1 MKEIDKIIS
10 EIGNINDKMG
20 SLIKAQKVN
29 YVFDKMDKETQETVK
44 SLINHL
50 MVKREEKKLKK
61 NEKKS
66 WLYQLFF
73 VYLGMIFREKTNNL
87 IKGKI
92 SYE

>member
-66 WLYQLFF
+66 
-73 VYLGMIFREKTNNL
+73 
-87 IKGKI
+87 
-92 SYE
+92 

>member
-1 MKEIDKIIS
+1 MNKKIRAL
-10 EIGNINDKMG
+10 E
-20 SLIKAQKVN
+20 KASKVN
-29 YVFDKMDKETQETVK
+29 FKFENMDSETQEAIK

>member
-10 EIGNINDKMG
+10 EIGNINGKMG

-50 MVKREEKKLKK
+50 MVAREEKKLEKS
-61 NEKKS
+61 EKKP
-66 WLYQLFF
+66 
-73 VYLGMIFREKTNNL
+73 
-87 IKGKI
+87 
-92 SYE
+92 